1 MLHAKEVHVYADN
14 NPLLDVLSSAK
25 LNATGQRWVNNLADF
40 YLQIHYKPGRTNVDA
55 DTLSRFPED
64 INLYHNTLD
73 KVKFQAITDGATT
86 EQHKNEAWLCAMA
99 SSQILQEQENKVLQ
113 QSTRT
118 LKTVNIKEIQDKDPY
133 VKRVK
138 ETIENNIL
146 LHHSDKGKEH
156 PTVKNYLGKEES

>member
-1 MLHAKEVHVYADN
+1 
-14 NPLLDVLSSAK
+14 
-25 LNATGQRWVNNLADF
+25 
-40 YLQIHYKPGRTNVDA
+40 
-55 DTLSRFPED
+55 
-64 INLYHNTLD
+64 
-73 KVKFQAITDGATT
+73 
-86 EQHKNEAWLCAMA
+86 MA

-156 PTVKNYLGKEES
+156 PTVKNYLEKEES